1 MARRKDI
8 EPGAEATLVERMD
21 ELAALYRL
29 TDNLYR
35 GTSSSEVYDA
45 ALDAIRDAL
54 GCDRASVLLFDEA
67 GTLRFVAWR
76 GLSDGYRRAVA
87 GHSPWRPGQPSPQP
101 IFVEDIEQ
109 MTEPEPVKAAI
120 RAEGIQALGFIPLVA
135 QGGVIGK
142 FMIYRPRPH
151 RFAPREIELAV
162 TIARQLGFSL
172 ERARAEQ
179 ARQAAEAELRRSE
192 ERFRLM
198 LEHAPVMIWI
208 SDAAGKCAHLNGKLR
223 AFWGVDEAAIADFD
237 WQDTMH
243 PDDAPGIFRI
253 MADAMARRAPVTLSG
268 RFRQANGE
276 YRTFLT
282 DAQPRFSALGEFQ
295 GMIGVN
301 VDVTEREQADRAL
314 RQSETRFRLAVE
326 AAPNGMI
333 MTDGDGR
340 IVLVNAFAEALFG
353 YDRDELVG
361 RPVELLVSEPL
372 RSRHPALRALYAREP
387 SARPMNVGRE
397 LHAVCKD
404 GAEIPVEVRLSPIE
418 TPHGVMTLAAVVDIS
433 ERRNAD
439 AQRDLLLAE
448 LNHRVKNTLAVVQA
462 IAHQTFKDDTE
473 PAQAR
478 RAFEARLLAL
488 SGAHS
493 RLTQSN
499 WQNASLAELV
509 ADVLDA
515 NMKNKSRVE
524 TSGPLILLPP
534 KAALAVTMA
543 LHELLTNAVKYGAL
557 SGDAGTITVSW
568 SVSPGLPARFVLL
581 WREAGGPP
589 VTPPTRRGF
598 GSRLI
603 ERLLAQDM
611 EGEVTLSFAPE
622 GVVCSIDAPLPGSR
636 GRRA

>member
-1 MARRKDI
+1 MARRKNI
-8 EPGAEATLVERMD
+8 EPETEVTLVERMD
-21 ELAALYRL
+21 ELASLYRL

-35 GTSSSEVYDA
+35 ASSSQEVYDA

-54 GCDRASVLLFDEA
+54 GCDRASVLLFDET
-67 GTLRFVAWR
+67 GTLQFVAWR

-87 GHSPWRPGQPSPQP
+87 GHTPWRPGQRAPQP
-101 IFVEDIEQ
+101 IFVEDIDET
-109 MTEPEPVKAAI
+109 TESAAVKAAI
-120 RAEGIQALGFIPLVA
+120 RAEGIRALGFIPLVA

-151 RFAPREIELAV
+151 LFAAREIELAV

-179 ARQAAEAELRRSE
+179 ARQAAEAELRQSE

-198 LEHAPVMIWI
+198 VEHAPVMIWI
-208 SDAAGKCAHLNGKLR
+208 SDANGKCVHLNSMLR
-223 AFWGVDEAAIADFD
+223 AFWGVDEATIAEFD
-237 WQDTMH
+237 WQQTMH
-243 PDDAPGIFRI
+243 PEDAPGIASA
-253 MADAMARRAPVTLSG
+253 MADAMTRRASVTVAG
-268 RFRQANGE
+268 RFRKANGE
-276 YRTFLT
+276 YRTLLT
-282 DAQPRFSALGEFQ
+282 DAQPRFSARGVFE

-301 VDVTEREQADRAL
+301 VDITEREQAVRAL
-314 RQSETRFRLAVE
+314 RQSEERFRLAVE

-340 IVLVNAFAEALFG
+340 IVLVNAFAERLFG

-361 RPVELLVSEPL
+361 RPVELLVPERL
-372 RSRHPALRALYAREP
+372 RSTHPALRALYAREP

-397 LHAVCKD
+397 LFAVCKD
-404 GAEIPVEVRLSPIE
+404 GSEIPIEVRLSPIE
-418 TPHGVMTLAAVVDIS
+418 TPQGAMTLAAVVDIS
-433 ERRNAD
+433 ERKNAD

-478 RAFEARLLAL
+478 RAFESRLLAL
-488 SGAHS
+488 SSAHS

-509 ADVLDA
+509 ADLLEA
-515 NMKNKSRVE
+515 NMTGEQRVE
-524 TSGPLILLPP
+524 AQGPLVLLPP

-557 SGDAGTITVSW
+557 SDDAGKVTISW
-568 SVSPGLPARFVLL
+568 SIASGPPPRFVLL
-581 WREAGGPP
+581 WQEAGGPP

-611 EGEVTLSFAPE
+611 EGEVTLSFAPA
-622 GVVCSIDAPLPGSR
+622 GVVCSIDAPLPRSR